1 MADDKDLFLKIVGL
15 LERGGVLDDI
25 VLIGSW
31 VLPIYREYFND
42 APEIPVLRTTDVD
55 FLVGMPPRIR
65 REFDVPA
72 ALYGLGFE
80 PEWSSQGGYCK
91 YVHPEMEVEFLIPE
105 QGRGADRSISVDA
118 LRVEAQPLRFLS
130 LAYDRSMFVRYQGY
144 DIRVPEPEAFVF
156 LKLLVI
162 PRRKDQSKIEK
173 DVSTAR
179 SVGEYLLGDS
189 EHRAR
194 FRDMFAGLPKGWQTK
209 IRNSAR
215 DHFPELLD
223 HISNEFEADRGILS

>member
-1 MADDKDLFLKIVGL
+1 MADDKDLFLKIVGV
-15 LERGGVLDDI
+15 LERGGVLNDI

-31 VLPIYREYFND
+31 VLPIYRAYFNN

-72 ALYGLGFE
+72 ALSRLGFE

-118 LRVEAQPLRFLS
+118 LHVEAQPLRFLS
-130 LAYDRSMFVRYQGY
+130 LAYDRSMIVRYQGY
-144 DIRVPEPEAFVF
+144 DIRVPDPEAFVF

-162 PRRKDQSKIEK
+162 PRRKDQSNKVDPENWTTHEDCVGMGIGGFAPWDDGEQHGTRRPSSRLRWRPTK
-173 DVSTAR
+173 LTA
-179 SVGEYLLGDS
+179 
-189 EHRAR
+189 A
-194 FRDMFAGLPKGWQTK
+194 
-209 IRNSAR
+209 
-215 DHFPELLD
+215 
-223 HISNEFEADRGILS
+223 

>member
-1 MADDKDLFLKIVGL
+1 MADDNDLFLKKVGL
-15 LERGGVLDDI
+15 LERGGVLNDI

-31 VLPIYREYFND
+31 VLPIYRTYFNN
-42 APEIPVLRTTDVD
+42 APEIPLLRTTDVD

-72 ALYGLGFE
+72 ALSGLGFE

-105 QGRGADRSISVDA
+105 QGRGAGRSISVDA

-156 LKLLVI
+156 LEGARHSKTQRPHVRSK
-162 PRRKDQSKIEK
+162 RRHRPLDLS
-173 DVSTAR
+173 VSTCSTILSAEQDFDIC
-179 SVGEYLLGDS
+179 SLIC
-189 EHRAR
+189 
-194 FRDMFAGLPKGWQTK
+194 PKGGRQKSGTRRWNTFP
-209 IRNSAR
+209 NS
-215 DHFPELLD
+215 LD
-223 HISNEFEADRGILS
+223 LMS